1 MYNFS
6 KREQILLCILLA
18 LVIFSGAMAYYV
30 FFKEEP
36 DVAFKLEEGPAVPVS
51 APAVQ
56 EEPKKIMVYVTGAV
70 KNPGVYTL
78 EEGKRVKDAIEAAG
92 GNLPE
97 ADLLRLNLAQKLRDE
112 DKLYVPRVGEFPEGQ
127 EEPGR
132 GNTGMAGATVGISS
146 SSDNKININTA
157 DLVELDTLP
166 GIGPT
171 TAQKIIDYRNQN
183 GPFKSIEEIKNV
195 SGIGD
200 KKFEEI
206 KDKIK
211 VN

>member
-6 KREQILLCILLA
+6 KREQILLGILLA
-18 LVIFSGAMAYYV
+18 LVIFSGAMAYYA

-36 DVAFKLEEGPAVPVS
+36 DVAFKLEDGPAVPVS
-51 APAVQ
+51 APAAQ
-56 EEPKKIMVYVTGAV
+56 EEPKNIMVYVTGAV

-78 EEGKRVKDAIEAAG
+78 EEGQRVKDAIEAAG
-92 GNLPE
+92 GSIPE

-127 EEPGR
+127 EQG
-132 GNTGMAGATVGISS
+132 GGDTGMVGATVGINA
-146 SSDNKININTA
+146 SSDDKININTA
-157 DLVELDTLP
+157 DLAELDTLP

-171 TAQKIIDYRNQN
+171 TAQKIIDYRTQN
-183 GPFKSIEEIKNV
+183 GPFKAIEEIKNV

>member
-6 KREQILLCILLA
+6 KREQILLCLLLA
-18 LVIFSGAMAYYV
+18 LVIFSGGMVYYV

-51 APAVQ
+51 VPVAQ

-127 EEPGR
+127 EEPGG

-146 SSDNKININTA
+146 FSDNKININTA